1 MGKISGLT
9 LHNIKKEKGQ
19 YISFGIVIL
28 ITAFIL
34 NPALVLTFQVDKAY
48 DNKFDKLNTANVN
61 FCIPSVQDTDTL
73 INECMDLKG
82 AEEIE
87 SREGILSDTII
98 EEFRGVDFSIRT
110 IFYNLNDVRNLNRL
124 KIIEKSSDESGLSI
138 YIPLYVAQ
146 FGNYDIGDSITYKID
161 GQGYTFHIAGI
172 VEEMQYGNAGMGLM
186 GAYLPNEI
194 YNDFVSKREKDKV
207 KEYSIVTERDTDIEN
222 VTNAVSSLLSEKNV
236 NLLSITDS
244 AAGKQTRTMVCNLV
258 IVILT
263 AFSFV
268 ILIVSMLLCKFRIQN
283 TIEEEIADMG
293 VLKAIGYTSP
303 MIICVTV
310 LPYIIVGAASALT
323 GVAASYALLP
333 VLSEMLALQSGFVF
347 SLHFDMAALCITFFV
362 LMGVTIFFTYIAAAR
377 IKKLQPVNAIRGNGE
392 SSHSTKNRFPLDK
405 MPGNLQVNLIFKQ
418 TASMVKQ
425 NVLLFVV
432 TFLIMVLIAF
442 AGTLFYNVV
451 IEPDN
456 FTSTLSEETPE
467 VVLNVTSDSRE
478 QLKGRLQKESR
489 IEKVL
494 EYDTAVVETKNG
506 SITTFICEDFSY
518 VTNDLCYKG
527 RNPEDKNE
535 IAVGSALADE
545 YSIGDKIEIKYG
557 ESVYS
562 YKIVGFVQSVNYQGE
577 VCELTQEGYLN
588 INSEYKC
595 QSIYL
600 YLKDNVDVE
609 RYITETEKKNPT
621 DIINS
626 VNFNKMTKVSQD
638 MYSGTVKVI
647 IVSILILTIL
657 IVLLIL
663 YIIIK
668 SLIISRKQEFGI
680 YKAIGYSNIQ
690 LIFQIAGSFLP
701 VSFIAVFSS
710 AIAGL
715 WYMPLINSGM
725 FSIIGAMKN
734 NLDISLS
741 FLLLSALM
749 QLLINLAITILLSL
763 PLKKI
768 TPYTLIKE

>member
-34 NPALVLTFQVDKAY
+34 NPALVLNFQVDKAY

-61 FCIPSVQDTDTL
+61 FCIPAVQDTDTL
-73 INECMDLKG
+73 MNECMNIKG

-87 SREGILSDTII
+87 SHEGILTDAVI

-110 IFYNLNDVRNLNRL
+110 IFYNMDDVRNLNRFEVN
-124 KIIEKSSDESGLSI
+124 EKGEEQNNSI

-161 GQGYTFHIAGI
+161 SEDYTFQIAGI
-172 VEEMQYGNAGMGLM
+172 VREMQYGNAGTGLM
-186 GAYLPNEI
+186 GAYLPNET
-194 YNDFVSKREKDKV
+194 YNNFANKIEENKV
-207 KEYSIVTERDTDIEN
+207 KEYSIVTEQEADIED
-222 VTNAVSSLLSEKNV
+222 VTNAVNSLLSEKNI
-236 NLLSITDS
+236 NLLSITDG
-244 AAGKQTRTMVCNLV
+244 ATTKQVRTMVCNII

-263 AFSFV
+263 AFSLV

-283 TIEEEIADMG
+283 TMEEEIINMG
-293 VLKAIGYTSP
+293 VLKAVGYTGSL
-303 MIICVTV
+303 IICVTI

-323 GVAASYALLP
+323 GVAASYVLLP
-333 VLSEMLALQSGFVF
+333 VLTEMLALQSGFVF
-347 SLHFDMAALCITFFV
+347 SLHFDMVALCITFIV
-362 LMGVTIFFTYIAAAR
+362 LMGITILFTYTAAAR
-377 IKKLQPVNAIRGNGE
+377 IRRLKPVNAIRGNSE
-392 SSHSTKNRFPLDK
+392 NSHNANNHFPLER
-405 MPGNLQVNLIFKQ
+405 MPGNLQINLIIRQ

-425 NVLLFVV
+425 NVLLLVV

-442 AGTLFYNVV
+442 VGTLFYNVV

-456 FTSTLSEETPE
+456 FTSTLSEETPD
-467 VVLNVTSDSRE
+467 VVFNITSDS
-478 QLKGRLQKESR
+478 KNR
-489 IEKVL
+489 IKDILEKDSQTEKVL

-506 SITTFICEDFSY
+506 SITAFICENFSN
-518 VTNDLCYKG
+518 VTNDLCYRG
-527 RNPEDKNE
+527 RNPVDKNE
-535 IAVGSALADE
+535 IAVGSALEDE

-557 ESVYS
+557 DGTYLYE
-562 YKIVGFVQSVNYQGE
+562 IVGFIQSVNYQGE
-577 VCELTQEGYLN
+577 VCELIQEGYLN
-588 INSEYKC
+588 INSKYKC

-621 DIINS
+621 DIVNS

-647 IVSILILTIL
+647 IVSVLILTIL
-657 IVLLIL
+657 IVFLVL

-690 LIFQIAGSFLP
+690 LIFQIAGSLLP
-701 VSFIAVFSS
+701 VSLIAVLTS

-715 WYMPLINSGM
+715 WYIPIINTTI
-725 FSIIGAMKN
+725 FSTIGAMKN
-734 NLDISLS
+734 NLSTPLS
-741 FLLLSALM
+741 FLLLSALI
-749 QLLINLAITILLSL
+749 QLLINLTLTILLSL